1 MVQIVPNVTQ
11 LNVSLVKTDFT
22 SITGTVT
29 VQTVKKVI
37 SSITHKNTVNHVN
50 SPLVSLV
57 QNVMKLNAQNV
68 HKIPLISTIYAPYNA
83 QTEPQP
89 YMIFK
94 ITRNSVNLAILLIK
108 DVQYVIKLIDVFNAN
123 LDTQTNKDSALN

>member
-1 MVQIVPNVTQ
+1 MSVKIAHLIMVQIVPNVTQ

-57 QNVMKLNAQNV
+57 
-68 HKIPLISTIYAPYNA
+68 
-83 QTEPQP
+83 
-89 YMIFK
+89 
-94 ITRNSVNLAILLIK
+94 
-108 DVQYVIKLIDVFNAN
+108 
-123 LDTQTNKDSALN
+123 